1 MLFLVIN
8 KRVPVLLR
16 PLTPFF
22 FLATQSTAEGVA
34 EVLQR
39 KVSKKINYAAL
50 EDLFGEEPK
59 ERTIEQV
66 STTSIGP
73 TSLAV
78 ATGEV
83 VATEEEPLLRRR

>member
-1 MLFLVIN
+1 M
-8 KRVPVLLR
+8 
-16 PLTPFF
+16 
-22 FLATQSTAEGVA
+22 A

-83 VATEEEPLLRRR
+83 VATEEDHYYEEDDMQSELNYSYDWEGAEEEDEFWD